1 MSMLDRGALE
11 QFEQDVREREP
22 SNLRLTQLE
31 RILLSMYRKMSETD
45 QNHLRR
51 IAQMMAQTD

>member
-1 MSMLDRGALE
+1 MLDRGALE
-11 QFEQDVREREP
+11 LFEQDVREKEP
-22 SNLRLTQLE
+22 SNLQLTQLE
-31 RILLSMYRKMSETD
+31 RILLSMYRRMSETD

>member
-1 MSMLDRGALE
+1 MLDRGALE
-11 QFEQDVREREP
+11 QFEQDVRSKEP
-22 SNLRLTQLE
+22 SSLQLTQLE

-51 IAQMMAQTD
+51 IAEMMAQTG

>member
-1 MSMLDRGALE
+1 MLDRGALE
-11 QFEQDVREREP
+11 QFEQDVRSKEP
-22 SNLRLTQLE
+22 SSLQLTQLE

-51 IAQMMAQTD
+51 IAEMMAKTG

>member
-1 MSMLDRGALE
+1 MLDRGALE
-11 QFEQDVREREP
+11 QFEQDVREKEP
-22 SNLRLTQLE
+22 SNFQLTQLE

-51 IAQMMAQTD
+51 IAEMMAQTD

>member
-1 MSMLDRGALE
+1 MLDRGALE